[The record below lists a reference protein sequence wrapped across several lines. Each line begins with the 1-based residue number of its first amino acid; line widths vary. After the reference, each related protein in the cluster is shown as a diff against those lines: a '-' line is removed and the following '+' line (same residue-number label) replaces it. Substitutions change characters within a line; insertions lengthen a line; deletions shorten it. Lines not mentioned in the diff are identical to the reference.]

1 MNGAVTTTYTTL
13 TRARLHDAVHELAAR
28 DRDLAR
34 IVRDFGQPPLWAR
47 PRGFPTVVRII
58 LEQQVSLA
66 SAAALFARLER
77 HFDGSLTPARV
88 AARGEPALLALGLTR
103 QKARYVVG
111 LATQIEAGDLSL
123 ERIARLPD
131 VAAEQALLQ
140 VPGIGPWTAGVY
152 LLMALRRP
160 DVWPPGDLGLHKS
173 LAEVR
178 GLPTIPASDEA
189 ADFAL
194 RWKPW
199 RAVAARLLWHAY
211 LSAGEKVLGPPAAT
225 GRPVAARYLT
235 P

>member
-1 MNGAVTTTYTTL
+1 MTAAYTTL

-88 AARGEPALLALGLTR
+88 VERGEPALLALGLTR
-103 QKARYVVG
+103 QKARYVTG
-111 LATQIEAGDLSL
+111 LAAQIESGQLSL
-123 ERIARLPD
+123 QRIARLPD
-131 VAAEQALLQ
+131 AAAEQALVQ
-140 VPGIGPWTAGVY
+140 VSGIGPWTAGVY

-178 GLPTIPASDEA
+178 GLPAVPSSAEA

-194 RWKPW
+194 RWRPF
-199 RAVAARLLWHAY
+199 RAVAARLLWHSY
-211 LSAGEKVLGPPAAT
+211 LSRRTKSWDRQPRPAN
-225 GRPVAARYLT
+225 GARVT
-235 P
+235 